1 MSPPENDTG
10 LRLQRPNLVVAD
22 MDRALKLYR
31 DILGF
36 RLDFMKDSTP
46 DGYDYTVFQIPRDA
60 QVRFAVLSANAEQ
73 PRSLALTQVAGV
85 ELAPVALPQR
95 HALVL
100 NVEAFDQVVAAVRS
114 EGLFLHP
121 EELLETQDG
130 RTGRELGFVDHDG
143 HLIVIYTITQAA

>member
-1 MSPPENDTG
+1 MNPPENETG

-22 MDRALKLYR
+22 MERALKLYR

-46 DGYDYTVFQIPRDA
+46 AGYDYTVFQIPRDA
-60 QVRFAVLSANAEQ
+60 QVRFAVLSANIEQ
-73 PRSLALTQVAGV
+73 PRSLALTEVAGV
-85 ELAPVALPQR
+85 ELAPVPLPQR

-100 NVEAFDQVVAAVRS
+100 NVEAFDEVVAAVQR
-114 EGLFLHP
+114 EGLLLHP
-121 EELLETQDG
+121 EELLQTQDG

-143 HLIVIYTITQAA
+143 HLVVIYTITQAA